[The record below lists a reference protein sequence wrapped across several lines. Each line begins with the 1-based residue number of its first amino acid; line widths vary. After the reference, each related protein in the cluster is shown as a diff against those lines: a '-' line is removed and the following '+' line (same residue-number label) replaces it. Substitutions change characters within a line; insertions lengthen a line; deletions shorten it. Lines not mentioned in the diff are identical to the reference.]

1 MAIEE
6 GAYCLSVTVI
16 SYMFGREY
24 GRTYLWCAVSL
35 PKACA
40 TSGHDP
46 VDLVQCSPSA
56 HNCLDGRDVI
66 WNDRCFKDDT

>member
-6 GAYCLSVTVI
+6 RAYCLSITVML
-16 SYMFGREY
+16 YMFDREY

-40 TSGHDP
+40 TSGYDP
-46 VDLVQCSPSA
+46 VDLVQRSPSA
-56 HNCLDGRDVI
+56 HNRLDGRDVI
-66 WNDRCFKDDT
+66 